1 MEYHFYWSLKSSCF
15 EFFGDEKYG
24 ICWAKKLM
32 ELWYWL
38 ITENFLFWTF
48 WWLETWSF
56 LSQNV
61 DRKMIFT
68 GYWEVLVLNFS
79 VMGNKI
85 FPFSQKVDGKI
96 IFTWSFWA
104 FHDIPRL
111 GKYGFSCSAIYGV
124 NISPPPPAEI
134 ILNLSN

>member
-1 MEYHFYWSLKSSCF
+1 MVFVEPKSWWNYDIDWLLKISCS
-15 EFFGDEKYG
+15 ELFGDWKYG
-24 ICWAKKLM
+24 L
-32 ELWYWL
+32 
-38 ITENFLFWTF
+38 
-48 WWLETWSF
+48 F

-79 VMGNKI
+79 VMGNKA
-85 FPFSQKVDGKI
+85 FLFGQKVDERI

-111 GKYGFSCSAIYGV
+111 GKYGFSCSTIYGV
-124 NISPPPPAEI
+124 NISPPPPSEI
-134 ILNLSN
+134 ILNLEQLIYESKIEKQYLCIRH